1 MMGLNVVGLQLR
13 AEIIL
18 EEPNGET
25 VLPSEARRRK
35 PIQFLQPPLEVS
47 ATLPTRGCG
56 PVRPAVVVVVTADR
70 SGEFR
75 VVPEALFERLLE
87 KIYKRLRPCKL
98 LDKQNQNEIAA
109 FHDADYILA
118 GTTPVS

>member
-1 MMGLNVVGLQLR
+1 MGLNVVGLQLR

-25 VLPSEARRRK
+25 VLSSEACRRK

-56 PVRPAVVVVVTADR
+56 PIRPAVVVVATANR

-75 VVPEALFERLLE
+75 VVPEALFDRRLE
-87 KIYKRLRPCKL
+87 KIVKGQRPCKL
-98 LDKQNQNEIAA
+98 LDKHNQNEIAA

-118 GTTPVS
+118 GTASIP